1 MYLLYKRYKI
11 FNSLAKNQTII
22 ILSNADIVSF
32 FVFPL
37 DTSTIY
43 SFVIIL
49 FPPRYLFKIP
59 RGTSSFYLFIIHRNN
74 IYTYINKIRFYRFTV
89 NGLNRFSNCCPYSIS
104 SVIFPKVSVGILLS
118 KIEVYGLSTR
128 KKSAVPK
135 SCLFK

>member
-1 MYLLYKRYKI
+1 MYLLYKRYKMFI
-11 FNSLAKNQTII
+11 ILAKNQITI
-22 ILSNADIVSF
+22 ILSNVDISLLV
-32 FVFPL
+32 PL
-37 DTSTIY
+37 DNSKTY
-43 SFVIIL
+43 SFVIVK
-49 FPPRYLFKIP
+49 FPLGIFKDTQ
-59 RGTSSFYLFIIHRNN
+59 GTSSFLFIIHTND

>member
-1 MYLLYKRYKI
+1 MYLLYKRYKMFI
-11 FNSLAKNQTII
+11 ILTKNQTII
-22 ILSNADIVSF
+22 ILSSVVILLVSF
-32 FVFPL
+32 L
-37 DTSTIY
+37 DPTSKMY
-43 SFVIIL
+43 SFVMII
-49 FPPRYLFKIP
+49 FPLGIFKDTQ
-59 RGTSSFYLFIIHRNN
+59 GTSSFYLFIIHRNN

>member
-1 MYLLYKRYKI
+1 MFI
-11 FNSLAKNQTII
+11 ALAINHTTI
-22 ILSNADIVSF
+22 ILSSVDILLVSF
-32 FVFPL
+32 LDVF
-37 DTSTIY
+37 STEMIY

-49 FPPRYLFKIP
+49 FPPGYLKDNQGYLPPF
-59 RGTSSFYLFIIHRNN
+59 LFIIHTND